1 MRISQY
7 FLSCWSRG
15 RVASRPN
22 RKVQVVFWT
31 VCLHFR
37 KCLVVH
43 RSLSVQKGTHCSCL
57 TTFLWV
63 FTFQYEKLCYRRR
76 TARRD
81 PVKILSTA
89 VQLFIYL
96 NSFIYLLIY
105 LLPYLFI
112 DLLVNVFFIIHN
124 LLFYYC

>member
-1 MRISQY
+1 MSD
-7 FLSCWSRG
+7 
-15 RVASRPN
+15 
-22 RKVQVVFWT
+22 
-31 VCLHFR
+31 HF
-37 KCLVVH
+37 C
-43 RSLSVQKGTHCSCL
+43 
-57 TTFLWV
+57 LWV

-76 TARRD
+76 TARRA

-105 LLPYLFI
+105 LLAYLFI

-124 LLFYYC
+124 LLFYC